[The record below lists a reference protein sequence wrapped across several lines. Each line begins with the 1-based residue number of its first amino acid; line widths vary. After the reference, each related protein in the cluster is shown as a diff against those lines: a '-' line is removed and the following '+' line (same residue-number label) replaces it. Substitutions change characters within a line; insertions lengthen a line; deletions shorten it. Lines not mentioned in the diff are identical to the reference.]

1 VSSFELPDSRFERLA
16 LLRSGV
22 GAAAFG
28 RDERG
33 EIEACARERKRDSG
47 Q

>member
-1 VSSFELPDSRFERLA
+1 VSSFELTDLRFERLA
-16 LLRSGV
+16 LLRSRV

-33 EIEACARERKRDSG
+33 EIEACTGERKRDSG